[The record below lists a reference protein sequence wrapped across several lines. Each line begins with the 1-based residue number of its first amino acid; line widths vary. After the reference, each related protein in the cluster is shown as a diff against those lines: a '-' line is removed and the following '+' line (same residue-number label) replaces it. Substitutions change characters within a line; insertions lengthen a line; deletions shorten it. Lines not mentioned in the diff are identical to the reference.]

1 MSEETTKGRKEKVE
15 KILNSESKQSLSTR
29 QLVVLSIVALY
40 LFIGLPLWF
49 KLTEIYRAP
58 LPSKFITALQNS
70 QNIDLKIQREVFVKV
85 VDGLKYPDLAE
96 ATQIQI
102 DHELTKISQN
112 PEERLIVD
120 WNVTIIMDGEPGPD
134 DHVLELELGDGEGI
148 AVDPAKRETVLFYTL
163 SSVKNNDL
171 PYFVTQTLLYHIFNS
186 EIESF
191 KVKNQRKDI
200 NSISYSPTIHLSFKL
215 LTGDGGPINWRIGK
229 ALDEYFQ
236 PVIDLFESYT
246 NFTIDS
252 EIKYFTELN
261 LPNETDIIRLND
273 LSTIVDFSEWDI
285 SSNMFNYP
293 TLNFVLYYPSKSISP
308 LNFDFDPSKNAF
320 LIPQWGSIIL
330 QSEALEPHTV
340 ITEDGLRPVLEKF
353 TSELINLLGLP
364 KHPKTP
370 LIRVDAVKVHTI
382 ITNLMRATDSLSS
395 LLKLSKS
402 LPNMSIPKTVL
413 NNVKRALEARE
424 QVVEKLN
431 YEKDWDGALL
441 ESNKMVKY
449 SEDAFFDR
457 EMVQQN
463 FFPQEHKIAVYLP
476 LLGPLTIVCSLGLVR
491 ILTEFKRFRFNRG

>member
-1 MSEETTKGRKEKVE
+1 MSEEKVDRKKRVE
-15 KILNSESKQSLSTR
+15 QIINSEPKQSLSTR
-29 QLVVLSIVALY
+29 QFVVLSILALY
-40 LFIGLPLWF
+40 LFIGFPLWF

-58 LPSKFITALQNS
+58 LPSKFITTLQNN
-70 QNIDLKIQREVFVKV
+70 QNFDLKIQREVFVKIT
-85 VDGLKYPDLAE
+85 DGLKYPDLAE

-102 DHELTKISQN
+102 DHELTKYSQD
-112 PEERLIVD
+112 PDERLIVD
-120 WNVTIIMDGEPGPD
+120 WNVTIRFDEPGPD
-134 DHVLELELGDGEGI
+134 DYVLELELGDGEGI

-163 SSVKNNDL
+163 GSVKSNDL
-171 PYFVTQTLLYHIFNS
+171 PFFVAQTLLYHIFSS

-191 KVKNQRKDI
+191 KAKNQRKDI
-200 NSISYSPTIHLSFKL
+200 NSITYSPMVHLSFKL
-215 LTGDGGPINWRIGK
+215 LTGDGSPINWRIDK

-236 PVIDLFESYT
+236 PVIGLFQSYV

-261 LPNETDIIRLND
+261 LPNATDTIKLSD
-273 LSTIVDFSEWDI
+273 LSTIVDFSEWDV
-285 SSNMFNYP
+285 SSNMYNYP
-293 TLNFVLYYPSKSISP
+293 TLNFVLYYPSKSVSP
-308 LNFDFDPSKNAF
+308 LNFNFDPSKNAF

-330 QSEALEPHTV
+330 QPEALEPNTL

-353 TSELINLLGLP
+353 TSELVNLLGLP

-382 ITNLMRATDSLSS
+382 VSNLIRATDSLSS

-402 LPNMSIPKTVL
+402 LPNISIPKTVL
-413 NNVKRALEARE
+413 DNVKKALEAR
-424 QVVEKLN
+424 QRAVEKVN
-431 YEKDWDGALL
+431 IERDFDGALL
-441 ESNKMVKY
+441 EANKMLKY

-476 LLGPLTIVCSLGLVR
+476 LLGPLSIVCALGLIRV
-491 ILTEFKRFRFNRG
+491 LMELKRFRSIKA